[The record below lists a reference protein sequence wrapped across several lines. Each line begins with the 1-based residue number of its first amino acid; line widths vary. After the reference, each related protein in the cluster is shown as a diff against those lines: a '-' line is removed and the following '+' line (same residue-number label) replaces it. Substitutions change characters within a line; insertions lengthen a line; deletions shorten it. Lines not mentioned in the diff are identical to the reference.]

1 MNRNI
6 SAEFTDYQVSCK
18 DCCMANVCL
27 PLGLSAVELD
37 QLMKIIDRRPPISR
51 GEYLF
56 EIGDPHRSLY
66 AVRSGSIKVYIP
78 TESGEE
84 QVHRFILPGELLGF
98 DAIEGEKHTCAAVA
112 LETTSVCE
120 FPYHRLEKLCHSF
133 QGLDHE
139 LHRLFGKEIA
149 NEHNLLQ
156 LLAKK
161 SAEAR
166 LASFLLDLSRRL
178 KKRGFSEREFNL
190 SMSRHDIS
198 NYLGLAVETVSRLFA
213 RFQDDGL
220 LTVKRRHVRLQNMP
234 EIKEILVNVSSS
246 VGKRRVMPAG
256 RRGNAAASYRLRKV
270 RAIANHPLPGKSST
284 K

>member
-1 MNRNI
+1 MNRN
-6 SAEFTDYQVSCK
+6 SAPEFADYQISCRN
-18 DCCMANVCL
+18 CCMANVCL
-27 PLGLSAVELD
+27 PLGLSSAELD
-37 QLMKIIDRRPPISR
+37 QLIKIIARHSPISR

-56 EIGDPHRSLY
+56 EAGDKHKSLY

-120 FPYHRLEKLCHSF
+120 LPYRHLEKLCHSF

-139 LHRLFGKEIA
+139 IHRLFGKEIA
-149 NEHNLLQ
+149 NEYDLLQ

-161 SAEAR
+161 SADVR
-166 LASFLLDLSRRL
+166 LATFLLDLSDRL

-213 RFQDDGL
+213 RFQNEGL
-220 LTVKRRHVRLQNMP
+220 LMVKRRNIQLTNMEKLRELLTGAP
-234 EIKEILVNVSSS
+234 PLARAVSKKHATSS
-246 VGKRRVMPAG
+246 NR
-256 RRGNAAASYRLRKV
+256 NDRKPV
-270 RAIANHPLPGKSST
+270 SHHMGAI
-284 K
+284 

>member
-1 MNRNI
+1 
-6 SAEFTDYQVSCK
+6 
-18 DCCMANVCL
+18 MANVCL
-27 PLGLSAVELD
+27 PLGLSALELE
-37 QLMKIIDRRPPISR
+37 QLMKIIDRHPPISR
-51 GEYLF
+51 GEHLF
-56 EIGDPHRSLY
+56 ETGDNHKSLY

-78 TESGEE
+78 TENGEE

-120 FPYHRLEKLCHSF
+120 LPYRRLEKLCHSF

-139 LHRLFGKEIA
+139 IHRLFGKEIS
-149 NEHNLLQ
+149 NEYDLLQ

-161 SAEAR
+161 SAEVR
-166 LASFLLDLSRRL
+166 LATFLLDLSDRL

-213 RFQDDGL
+213 RFQNDGL
-220 LTVKRRHVRLQNMP
+220 LMVKRRNIRLTNLTKLRELLIGAPLLAKSASKKPTVR
-234 EIKEILVNVSSS
+234 STTT
-246 VGKRRVMPAG
+246 RRNS
-256 RRGNAAASYRLRKV
+256 RLYRSAV
-270 RAIANHPLPGKSST
+270 
-284 K
+284 

>member
-6 SAEFTDYQVSCK
+6 APEFVDYQISCRN
-18 DCCMANVCL
+18 CCMANVCL
-27 PLGLSAVELD
+27 PLGLSAIELD
-37 QLMKIIDRRPPISR
+37 QLMKIIARHSPISR
-51 GEYLF
+51 GEHLF
-56 EIGDPHRSLY
+56 EAGDIHKSLY

-120 FPYHRLEKLCHSF
+120 LPYRHLEKLCHNF

-139 LHRLFGKEIA
+139 IHRLFGKEIS
-149 NEHNLLQ
+149 NEYDLLQ

-161 SAEAR
+161 SAEVR
-166 LASFLLDLSRRL
+166 LATFLLDLSDRL

-213 RFQDDGL
+213 RFQNDGL
-220 LTVKRRHVRLQNMP
+220 LKVKRRNIQLTNMTKL
-234 EIKEILVNVSSS
+234 KELLTGAPPLPKS
-246 VGKRRVMPAG
+246 VPAG
-256 RRGNAAASYRLRKV
+256 KHRDLANKGHKKALHRHRKV
-270 RAIANHPLPGKSST
+270 GAA
-284 K
+284 

>member
-6 SAEFTDYQVSCK
+6 AAECIDYQVSCK

-27 PLGLSAVELD
+27 PLGLSAVELE
-37 QLMKIIDRRPPISR
+37 QLMKIIDRQPPISR
-51 GEYLF
+51 GEHLF
-56 EIGDPHRSLY
+56 EIGDQHKSLY

-78 TESGEE
+78 TEGGEE

-98 DAIEGEKHTCAAVA
+98 DAIEEERHTCTAVA
-112 LETTSVCE
+112 LETTSVCQ

-149 NEHNLLQ
+149 NEHDLLQ

-166 LASFLLDLSRRL
+166 LASFLLDLSGRL

-220 LTVKRRHVRLQNMP
+220 LTVKRRNVRLQDMP
-234 EIKEILVNVSSS
+234 EIKALLVNSPPSTN
-246 VGKRRVMPAG
+246 RRRMTFPNH
-256 RRGNAAASYRLRKV
+256 RGNAASYRLRKV
-270 RAIANHPLPGKSST
+270 KTVP
-284 K
+284 

>member
-1 MNRNI
+1 MSRHI
-6 SAEFTDYQVSCK
+6 APEFADYQISCRN
-18 DCCMANVCL
+18 CCMANVCL
-27 PLGLSAVELD
+27 PLGLSAIELD
-37 QLMKIIDRRPPISR
+37 QLMKIIARHSPISR
-51 GEYLF
+51 GEHLF
-56 EIGDPHRSLY
+56 EAGDKHKSLY

-120 FPYHRLEKLCHSF
+120 LPYRHLEKLCHSF

-139 LHRLFGKEIA
+139 IHRLFGKEIS
-149 NEHNLLQ
+149 NEYELLQ

-161 SAEAR
+161 SAEVR
-166 LASFLLDLSRRL
+166 LATFLLDLSDRL

-213 RFQDDGL
+213 RFQADGL
-220 LTVKRRHVRLQNMP
+220 LMVKRRNIQLMN
-234 EIKEILVNVSSS
+234 ITKLKELLTGAPPFSGSTSRN
-246 VGKRRVMPAG
+246 
-256 RRGNAAASYRLRKV
+256 RKP
-270 RAIANHPLPGKSST
+270 RAQHHPQKQKISAM
-284 K
+284 

>member
-1 MNRNI
+1 MNRNT

-37 QLMKIIDRRPPISR
+37 QLMKIIDRKPPISR
-51 GEYLF
+51 GEHLF
-56 EIGDPHRSLY
+56 EIGRPHKSLY

-78 TESGEE
+78 TEGGEE

-98 DAIEGEKHTCAAVA
+98 DAIEGERHTCAAVA

-149 NEHNLLQ
+149 NEHDLLQ

-166 LASFLLDLSRRL
+166 LASFLLDLSGRL

-213 RFQDDGL
+213 RFQCDGL
-220 LTVKRRHVRLQNMP
+220 LTVKRRHIRLQKMP
-234 EIKEILVNVSSS
+234 ELKEILVNAPPPAN
-246 VGKRRVMPAG
+246 RRRIAAPVQRQESIASG
-256 RRGNAAASYRLRKV
+256 RYRLHKV
-270 RAIANHPLPGKSST
+270 RAAG
-284 K
+284 